1 MMRYALLSGEHP
13 SMPLGELEAL
23 LEVLDPEARI
33 IEAYDG
39 LAVYE
44 SSVKGWEITSRAG
57 WIKEAG
63 ILIYIGEAAW
73 GPERLA
79 AEIHEALVSLGVDK
93 PLRVEA
99 RRYKQYAPGLSIDLL
114 KKKLIGL
121 LEERGPGASTRARST
136 LRVFATEG
144 IVSAG
149 LVEDV
154 LDTRAFDRRRPGRR
168 PFFKPGPLSPQ
179 LSRVLANLSRPRPGG
194 VFMDP
199 FCGTGG
205 IALEACLAWG
215 GRVLCGDVAWDM
227 VRGASRNLP
236 AYGCNTC
243 LVMAHN
249 VVKPPVA
256 GMVDA
261 IATDPPYGRS
271 TTTSGHSYETL
282 AGALID
288 LALQALPRG
297 GHLVYAGPHS
307 RRPYAIAE
315 EAGLRVR
322 ARYHMHVHGTLTRE
336 VVVAQRV

>member
-1 MMRYALLSGEHP
+1 MKRYALLSGEHP
-13 SMPLGELEAL
+13 TMPLGELEAL

-33 IEAYDG
+33 VEVYDG

-44 SSVKGWEITSRAG
+44 SSISGWELTARAG
-57 WIKEAG
+57 WVKEAG
-63 ILIYIGEAAW
+63 ILAYISEASLD
-73 GPERLA
+73 PDRLA
-79 AEIHEALVSLGVDK
+79 SEIYEAIILAGIEEPVK
-93 PLRVEA
+93 VEA
-99 RRYKQYAPGLSIDLL
+99 RRYKQYAPGLDVDAL
-114 KKKLIGL
+114 KKNLVRL
-121 LEERGPGASTRARST
+121 LEERGPGASRRSSRI

-144 IVSAG
+144 IVAAG
-149 LVEDV
+149 LAEGV
-154 LDTRAFDRRRPGRR
+154 LDTRAFNRRRPGKR

-194 VFMDP
+194 VFLDP

-215 GRVLCGDVAWDM
+215 GRVLCGDIAWDM

-236 AYGCNTC
+236 AYSCSTC

-249 VVKPPVA
+249 IVKPPLTGV
-256 GMVDA
+256 VNA

-271 TTTSGHSYETL
+271 TTTSGHSYEAL
-282 AGALID
+282 ARALVD
-288 LALQALPRG
+288 LALEVLPRG
-297 GHLVYAGPHS
+297 GHVVYAGPYNKS
-307 RRPYAIAE
+307 PYKIAE